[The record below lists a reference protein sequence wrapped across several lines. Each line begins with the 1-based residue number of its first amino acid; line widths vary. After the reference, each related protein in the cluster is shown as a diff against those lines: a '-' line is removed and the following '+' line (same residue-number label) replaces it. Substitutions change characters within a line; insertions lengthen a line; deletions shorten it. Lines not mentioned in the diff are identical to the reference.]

1 MTMANKGA
9 DMTKLKGGKMLT
21 PVGTA
26 RYAYI
31 GKPDDSTYGKGNYR
45 LTMVFPDNKDPEFVA
60 FAKKVAALNKL
71 HNAGTGRKSSG
82 LPIKLV
88 TEKMAKGKD
97 GKSGTGDKIGLP
109 YIEFV
114 TAGKTKE
121 GEAITLPVYNAAG
134 QEENL
139 LVYGGDTVRA
149 NVTFMGWEMPD
160 GVGVKGYLNSVQR
173 LKSNWTG
180 QGAGFSDM
188 SDEYG
193 EDETVEE
200 EAGDDLNDEGDAGFE
215 DESGFDDTSD
225 DADTDSDEGEADE
238 ADPLDS
244 LLG

>member
-1 MTMANKGA
+1 MANKGA

-31 GKPDDSTYGKGNYR
+31 GKPDDSTYGKGRFR
-45 LTMVFPDNKDPEFVA
+45 LTIVFPDKKDPEFVA
-60 FAKKVAALNKL
+60 FAKKVAALDKL

-97 GKSGTGDKIGLP
+97 GKSGTGDQVGLP
-109 YIEFV
+109 YIEV
-114 TAGKTKE
+114 VANGKDKDGKE
-121 GEAITLPVYNAAG
+121 LSMPTYNAAG
-134 QEENL
+134 EEEDL

-149 NVTFMGWEMPD
+149 NITLMGWEMPD
-160 GVGVKGYLNSVQR
+160 GVGVKGYLNMVQR
-173 LKSNWTG
+173 LKSNWNG
-180 QGAGFSDM
+180 GGAGFSDM

-193 EDETVEE
+193 EDEEVEE
-200 EAGDDLNDEGDAGFE
+200 
-215 DESGFDDTSD
+215 DTVD
-225 DADTDSDEGEADE
+225 GLEDEGEDEPETPSFEDTTEDSVEDEPADE
-238 ADPLDS
+238 ADPLDT

>member
-1 MTMANKGA
+1 MATQGA
-9 DMTKLKGGKMLT
+9 TMTKLTGGKMLT

-31 GKPDDSTYGKGNYR
+31 GKPDDSTYGKNRFR
-45 LTMVFPDNKDPEFVA
+45 LTIVFADKKDPEFVA
-60 FAKKVAALNKL
+60 FAKKIAALDKL

-88 TEKMAKGKD
+88 SEKMAKGKD
-97 GKSGTGDKIGLP
+97 GKSGTGDVVGSP
-109 YIEFV
+109 YIEV
-114 TAGKTKE
+114 VANGKDKTT
-121 GEAITLPVYNAAG
+121 GEANTMTVYNAKG
-134 QEENL
+134 LEENL

-149 NVTFMGWEMPD
+149 NITVMGWEMPD

-180 QGAGFSDM
+180 GGAGFSDM

-193 EDETVEE
+193 EDEEVTEE
-200 EAGDDLNDEGDAGFE
+200 KADDLEDEGD
-215 DESGFDDTSD
+215 DDPGFDDTTEGAD
-225 DADTDSDEGEADE
+225 DDGD
-238 ADPLDS
+238 DPLGS

>member
-1 MTMANKGA
+1 MAKQGA
-9 DMTKLKGGKMLT
+9 DMTKLKGGKLIT

-31 GKPDDSTYGKGNYR
+31 GKPDDSTYGKGRFR
-45 LTMVFPDNKDPEFVA
+45 LTVVFDKKDPEFVA
-60 FAKKVAALNKL
+60 FAKKVAALDKL

-88 TEKMAKGKD
+88 SEKMSKGKD
-97 GKSGTGDKIGLP
+97 GKGGTGDPIGAP
-109 YIEFV
+109 FMEFV
-114 TAGKTKE
+114 ANGRDKDGNDNTMPT
-121 GEAITLPVYNAAG
+121 YNAKG
-134 QEENL
+134 QEESL

-149 NVTFMGWEMPD
+149 NITVMGWEMPD

-180 QGAGFSDM
+180 GGAGFSDM

-193 EDETVEE
+193 EDEAVEE
-200 EAGDDLNDEGDAGFE
+200 ETADDLEDEGAGFE
-215 DESGFDDTSD
+215 DESSDFEDTSD
-225 DADTDSDEGEADE
+225 EGDEEDGD
-238 ADPLDS
+238 DPLDS

>member
-1 MTMANKGA
+1 MAKQGA
-9 DMTKLKGGKMLT
+9 DMTKLKGGKMVT

-31 GKPDDSTYGKGNYR
+31 GKPDDSTYGKNRYR
-45 LTMVFPDNKDPEFVA
+45 ITIVFDKKDPEFVA
-60 FAKKVAALNKL
+60 FAKKINALNKL

-97 GKSGTGDKIGLP
+97 GKSGTGDVVGQP
-109 YIEFV
+109 YIAVESNSTDKDGV
-114 TAGKTKE
+114 TKVMPTF
-121 GEAITLPVYNAAG
+121 NAKG

-149 NVTFMGWEMPD
+149 NITVMGWEMPD

-173 LKSNWTG
+173 LKSNWDG
-180 QGAGFSDM
+180 SDGGFSDL

-200 EAGDDLNDEGDAGFE
+200 EQADDLTDESDGEGDGFNDETETADEGKGDDGD
-215 DESGFDDTSD
+215 D
-225 DADTDSDEGEADE
+225 
-238 ADPLDS
+238 DPLGT